1 MSFYDAIR
9 VGASGASDYEI
20 ERSLRFNSGDSPEL
34 TRTPSG
40 AGNRTTWT
48 LSFWAKISNDDLG
61 SHGFLFSTG
70 ANSSN
75 KVQINIESSN
85 RITFEAKSG
94 GSTQAYIRPSNNLR
108 DVSAW
113 YHFLIHVNTTH
124 ASSDNRLI
132 IYINGEDTRSD
143 LANSTYPSQNTEFEW
158 NKAQEHNIGKRT
170 YSSNY
175 FNGYLAEINFIDGS
189 ALFADSFTETNS
201 ITGQLIPKK
210 YVGSYGTN
218 GFYLNF
224 SDNSGTTATTLG
236 KDNSG
241 NNNNFTPNNF
251 SVSAGAGNDSL
262 EDSPTNNFCTLSPLL
277 TDTRSDSSF
286 TQGNLT
292 VTTGS
297 GASTVGTTF
306 AQTTGKWYG
315 EFVCTAKSSTNMM
328 IGVNSVEG
336 FDGERQGN
344 ESQNGGVGYGYI
356 NNGNNALPDGSNN
369 SYGATWA
376 INDVMSIALD
386 LDNNTVNF
394 YKNNAAQGTIS
405 IADGYNYVMT
415 CGHGQGGVTATF
427 DVNFGQRAFSYTPP
441 TGFKA
446 LNSAN
451 LPDPTILLPNKHF
464 DTFLYSATGNAM
476 SFSGLNFQPDWI
488 WQKNRT
494 TSSSH
499 FHYLFDSVRGGT
511 QGLQSN
517 TNGAEFTGANPNI
530 TFTSNGYD
538 MRASDGGQGN
548 ASGANYVSWN
558 WNAGG
563 STVTNNDG
571 AISSQVRVNTT
582 AGFSITAYSGNGSNA
597 QTVGHG
603 LGVAPDVI
611 ILKARGA
618 SQNWRVWHRS
628 LAADGSKR
636 LILDATNASENAGF
650 LNDTAPTSTVFT
662 LGNSDDAWNA
672 SGGTYIV
679 YLFSEVAG
687 YSKFGSYTGNGSS
700 DGTFNFTGF
709 RPAWVMI
716 KRTSSTDSWL
726 IMDNKRDI
734 NNVVGNTL
742 AANSSGTENADTGG
756 IPTDFLSNGFKCRG
770 SGGDFNGSGQTY
782 VYFAF
787 AESPFK
793 NSRAR

>member
-9 VGASGASDYEI
+9 VGASGASDYEV

-48 LSFWAKISNDDLG
+48 LSFWAKISDDDLG

-124 ASSDNRLI
+124 ATTDNRLI

-143 LANSTYPSQNTEFEW
+143 LSQNTYPSQNTEFEW

-170 YSSNY
+170 YSSNF

-210 YVGSYGTN
+210 YVGGYGTN

-241 NNNNFTPNNF
+241 NGNNFTPNNF

-451 LPDPTILLPNKHF
+451 LPDPTILLPNQYFNTKIYAPDGSSSF
-464 DTFLYSATGNAM
+464 AVTGV
-476 SFSGLNFQPDWI
+476 GFQPDWV
-488 WQKNRT
+488 WLKSRSYAEDHQLN
-494 TSSSH
+494 
-499 FHYLFDSVRGGT
+499 DSVRGAT
-511 QGLQSN
+511 KGLQSN
-517 TNGAEFTGANPNI
+517 SNRSETTQ
-530 TFTSNGYD
+530 SNGLTSFD
-538 MRASDGGQGN
+538 SDGFTVGN
-548 ASGANYVSWN
+548 LSDYNFNGDSIVSWN

-563 STVTNNDG
+563 STVTNTNG
-571 AISSQVRVNTT
+571 NISSQVRASAT
-582 AGFSITAYSGNGSNA
+582 AGFSIVSYSGNGSNG

-636 LILDATNASENAGF
+636 LLLDASNGSENAGF
-650 LNDTAPTSTVFT
+650 LNDTAPTSTLFT

-687 YSKFGSYTGNGSS
+687 YSKFGSYTGNGNSN
-700 DGTFNFTGF
+700 GTFVFTGF
-709 RPAWVMI
+709 RPAWVLI
-716 KRTSSTDSWL
+716 KATTTTENWRL
-726 IMDNKRDI
+726 FDNKR
-734 NNVVGNTL
+734 NTFNQVNKHL
-742 AANSSGTENADTGG
+742 VPSTSSAESTETGL
-756 IPTDFLSNGFKCRG
+756 DFLANGFKFRD
-770 SGGDFNGSGQTY
+770 GDAHQNGSGHTY
-782 VYFAF
+782 IYLAF

-793 NSRAR
+793 NARAR